1 MNLEW
6 LKSCKM
12 VINKIIWRYRN
23 KVLCE
28 PNTRVYSSCRFEGNN
43 RICRDS
49 YISNSYF
56 GFGSYAGIDAS
67 IISAKI
73 GRFTSIGPHVR
84 VTSGKH
90 PTVGFASMHPAFYSI
105 RKQVGFTFVNTQKY
119 DEGLDKTIYTSIGS
133 DVWIGDSAII
143 MEGVTIGD
151 GAVVAA
157 GSVVT
162 KDVPSYAIVAGV
174 PAKILKYRF
183 NDVQRQNLLD
193 IQWWNK
199 DIGWIKKNAERFSNV
214 DELISFCRKEE
225 V

>member
-12 VINKIIWRYRN
+12 IINKIIWKYRDN
-23 KVLCE
+23 VLCE
-28 PNTRVYSSCRFEGNN
+28 PNTRVYSSCRFEGYN

-49 YISNSYF
+49 YISNSSF
-56 GFGSYAGIDAS
+56 GFGSYVGINAS
-67 IISAKI
+67 IIYAKI
-73 GRFTSIGPHVR
+73 GRFSSIGPHVR

-90 PTVGFASMHPAFYSI
+90 PTEGFASMHPAFYSI
-105 RKQVGFTFVNTQKY
+105 RKQVGFTFVDVQKY
-119 DEGLDKTIYTSIGS
+119 DEGLDKISHTSIGN

-143 MEGVTIGD
+143 IEGITVGD
-151 GAVVAA
+151 GAVIAA

-162 KDVPSYAIVAGV
+162 KDVPAYAIVAGV

-183 NDVQRQNLLD
+183 NDAQREDLLD

-199 DIGWIKKNAERFSNV
+199 DIKWIKKNAEKFSDV
-214 DELISFCRKEE
+214 DELISFCREE
-225 V
+225 KV